1 MLVCVSILLYVSMC
15 QYVSEVCDDVS
26 DVYVAA
32 LAMCMQLHGG
42 AYDAAQGVLV
52 WGVYKLLMGH
62 AGAADDARR
71 SS

>member
-1 MLVCVSILLYVSMC
+1 M
-15 QYVSEVCDDVS
+15 CDDVS

-32 LAMCMQLHGG
+32 LAMCMQLHEG
-42 AYDAAQGVLV
+42 AYDAAYGVLV

>member
-1 MLVCVSILLYVSMC
+1 MLVCVSMLVRCVMMLV
-15 QYVSEVCDDVS
+15 
-26 DVYVAA
+26 
-32 LAMCMQLHGG
+32 MCMLLHEG
-42 AYDAAQGVLV
+42 AYDAAYGVLV